1 MSGIPLTTLL
11 PGFGKTTLDT
21 ARRWV
26 KATLAQAQALA
37 AYDCWLYP
45 RDPARQADAQR
56 LHDAWKGWVEDAEA
70 VVRNGQS
77 LSAAVDTDLDL
88 EPLLD
93 EICSRKAMLKMTP
106 ALIARR
112 REQVERGEVYSA
124 EEVRRE
130 LRSGSGG

>member
-1 MSGIPLTTLL
+1 
-11 PGFGKTTLDT
+11 
-21 ARRWV
+21 
-26 KATLAQAQALA
+26 
-37 AYDCWLYP
+37 
-45 RDPARQADAQR
+45 
-56 LHDAWKGWVEDAEA
+56 VENAEA
-70 VVRNGQS
+70 VVRNAQS
-77 LSAAVDTDLDL
+77 LATAVEKDLDL

-93 EICSRKAMLKMTP
+93 EVCSRKAMLKMTP